1 MGGEIRNLDKCPRKG
16 AQVLCIFYSIFLLI
30 TKLNPEVSCFQFVKS
45 YLLVEGQ
52 LFCKRFSCCADKS
65 EKLKSFSLPTIW
77 DSLFKSIKWLTWS
90 PASDTRRRGSLGTGM
105 FLPPSTWNKS
115 IKATRVK
122 RRGRKIGT
130 AHHAVGLSSV
140 VCTNVLCSLENRLH
154 LKIPPKSNSSGVS
167 ARTFKCQHE
176 KQLLSNLSLP
186 FSSKSVEWVQNQSRE
201 GHRWCSWWA
210 RACWKVGE
218 RGWHGDGAQGW
229 HGVGEQRQHGVGVQG
244 CVGIQEVFEGH
255 QSKVVGVDCY
265 WRKK

>member
-16 AQVLCIFYSIFLLI
+16 AQVLCIFYFILLLI

-77 DSLFKSIKWLTWS
+77 DSLFKSIKWFHLES
-90 PASDTRRRGSLGTGM
+90 SQRYQKKRITGN
-105 FLPPSTWNKS
+105 WNVPTTQYLDKS

-140 VCTNVLCSLENRLH
+140 VSTNVLCSLENRLH

-218 RGWHGDGAQGW
+218 RGWHGDGAQG
-229 HGVGEQRQHGVGVQG
+229 
-244 CVGIQEVFEGH
+244 
-255 QSKVVGVDCY
+255 
-265 WRKK
+265 

>member
-1 MGGEIRNLDKCPRKG
+1 M
-16 AQVLCIFYSIFLLI
+16 
-30 TKLNPEVSCFQFVKS
+30 
-45 YLLVEGQ
+45 
-52 LFCKRFSCCADKS
+52 
-65 EKLKSFSLPTIW
+65 
-77 DSLFKSIKWLTWS
+77 S
-90 PASDTRRRGSLGTGM
+90 P
-105 FLPPSTWNKS
+105 PPSTWDKS
-115 IKATRVK
+115 IKATSTRVK

-176 KQLLSNLSLP
+176 KQLLYHLSLP

-218 RGWHGDGAQGW
+218 RGWHGDGAQGS
-229 HGVGEQRQHGVGVQG
+229 VGN
-244 CVGIQEVFEGH
+244 QEVFEGH